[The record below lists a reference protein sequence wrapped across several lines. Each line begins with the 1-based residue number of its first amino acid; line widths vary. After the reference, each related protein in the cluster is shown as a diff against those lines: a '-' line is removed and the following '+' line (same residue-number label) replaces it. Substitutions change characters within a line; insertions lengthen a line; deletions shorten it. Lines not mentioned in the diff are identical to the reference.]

1 MDLFDLYKKEDSD
14 DQDFEFNFEEYEDL
28 EQQDSGIA
36 ASLLIEER
44 ENSTI
49 TLDFTQPLNTIS
61 DKSVAVKRK
70 SEAETLVVD
79 KKKICTIDLD
89 DYHTEIEDKV
99 IDLEDG
105 SPVII
110 QEITQLVS
118 EIVQEVE
125 QVESD
130 NIYIELNT
138 TTVCETSR
146 KSLSLANP
154 LSKLLKKICKEF
166 NLKEKDLVIVYNDL
180 KLYPSTVPESIG
192 ITNGDTIKIYE
203 LEIYQPLQSKSLHL
217 FINHHTSNEV
227 KKFKIEIKQCD
238 ILQVLIR
245 GICAQLKIP
254 ESQLVLEKNGVKLF
268 PSVTISALGL
278 QNESK
283 LDSFLKQDYENRVKA
298 KSERFNVVLEEQ
310 ELKNESSFV
319 IKVQY
324 VDGTQTINVFPSQN
338 FGEISQIVAKK
349 YGKPSIR
356 LFMDGEQLERNE
368 TVEGLGLEAG
378 DILEAKV

>member
-28 EQQDSGIA
+28 EQKDSAIA
-36 ASLLIEER
+36 ASILTEER

-49 TLDFTQPLNTIS
+49 NLDFTQPLNAIS

-79 KKKICTIDLD
+79 KKICTIDLD
-89 DYHTEIEDKV
+89 DDHTEIEDKV
-99 IDLEDG
+99 IELDNC
-105 SPVII
+105 SPVIA
-110 QEITQLVS
+110 QEIIQLDS
-118 EIVQEVE
+118 EIVDEIEQE
-125 QVESD
+125 ESD
-130 NIYIELNT
+130 NIFIELNT
-138 TTVCETSR
+138 TTNRETSR
-146 KSLSLANP
+146 KSISLAKP
-154 LSKLLKKICKEF
+154 LSKLLKKLCIEL
-166 NLKEKDLVIVYNDL
+166 NLKEKDLVIIYNEL

-192 ITNGDTIKIYE
+192 ITNGDTLKIYE
-203 LEIYQPLQSKSLHL
+203 LEIYQQLQSKSLHL
-217 FINHHTSNEV
+217 LVNHHMSNGV
-227 KKFKIEIKQCD
+227 KKFKIEIKQSD

-254 ESQLVLEKNGVKLF
+254 ESHLVLEKNGVKLF

-283 LDSFLKQDYENRVKA
+283 LDSFLKADYENRVKA
-298 KSERFNVVLEEQ
+298 KSERFNLVLEEQ
-310 ELKNESSFV
+310 ELKYESSLV

-324 VDGTQTINVFPSQN
+324 VDGTHTINVFPSQN
-338 FGEISQIVAKK
+338 FGEIAQIVAKK

-356 LFMDGEQLERNE
+356 LFMDGEQLESNE
-368 TVEGLGLEAG
+368 TVEGLALEAG